1 VTVSYPDPPAGL
13 SDRSLARW
21 DAFWASVTAQSV
33 DLKADLNRLNRWIE
47 MCDEYDA
54 ALEEVGRDRVVP
66 GSAGN
71 YVLNPLYK
79 LLAQLD
85 ASMSRTESEFGMT
98 PQGRKR
104 IAFKAEKPQEDGDL
118 LDEIAQRRARKA
130 SGA

>member
-1 VTVSYPDPPAGL
+1 MSYPDPPEGL

-21 DAFWASVTAQSV
+21 DAFWASEPAAAV
-33 DLKADLNRLNRWIE
+33 DPKSDLNRLNRWIE
-47 MCDEYDA
+47 QCDEYDV
-54 ALEEVGRDRVVP
+54 ALEEIGRDRVVP

-85 ASMSRTESEFGMT
+85 ASMSRTETEFGMT

-104 IAFKAEKPQEDGDL
+104 LAFKAEKPQDSADP
-118 LDEIAQRRARKA
+118 LDEIALRRARKV